1 MSAGVDMLQVVIQ
14 EHIQSYVV
22 RLDTGV
28 TESGGRSTKNIQQTV
43 SRDLAIFRLG
53 FRDLMTLPQGQYNQE
68 DIKAYELGGKTITME
83 SVIIFEGS
91 EFRVVSNSDRNKDGG
106 FTMYIAKK
114 IGDNETS
121 AE

>member
-1 MSAGVDMLQVVIQ
+1 MSTGTDMLQSVIA

-28 TESGGRSTKNIQQTV
+28 TESGGRATKNIQQTV
-43 SRDLAIFRLG
+43 SKDLAIFRLG
-53 FRDLMTLPQGQYNQE
+53 FRDLMTLPQGQYNSE

-83 SVIIFEGS
+83 SVIVFEGS
-91 EFRVVSNSDRNKDGG
+91 EFRVTSNSDRNKDGG

-114 IGDNETS
+114 TGDNETS
-121 AE
+121 DE